1 MLDQAERTHR
11 RYSPSKMERL
21 TLCPGSDR
29 ATFGLAEKDSEW
41 SIEGTK
47 AHAVLEA
54 ALENKVR
61 DARTAHIEYSALC
74 MELLDE
80 KDEGPYKRFYSAID
94 SALDHVYSLLDNHP
108 NAIMWIETFVDP
120 PSDAAPG
127 ETGGYCDIAIY
138 DPDTKTLWIIDYK
151 HGQGIVKAVR
161 GNPQPM
167 QYAAGFLYGAKSP
180 LMYKETWYDEAAK
193 TLNVEPAE
201 RDVDRVVLTILQPR
215 AISPDGEERSV
226 ELTPYEVYEYLST
239 MDDTI
244 RKCKDEKAPL
254 VPGQDQCRFCPLNG
268 NGCPAQEAKALAAVS
283 QTFQR
288 VEDIDQ
294 NVVPDPYGLDGEHA
308 ERAAL
313 ALPFLRQWANAV
325 EKRLYALIQQGYRPQ
340 FHKIVEAEA
349 RRQWHGDPVE
359 IAKRFMELTGCQYEE
374 IMRPKLLTITEADE
388 LIVDA
393 YKAKAPRGKKKAAA
407 EDARQAM
414 AFLTLKQSSG
424 KMTLVTL
431 DDPRPAVDR
440 ADTFAQ
446 IGAALTGEQT

>member
-47 AHAVLEA
+47 AHTVLQA
-54 ALENKVR
+54 ALDNKIR
-61 DARTAHIEYSALC
+61 DARTAHIEHSALC

-80 KDEGPYKRFYSAID
+80 KDGGPYKRFYSAID
-94 SALDHVYSLLDNHP
+94 TALDHVYSLLDNHP
-108 NAIMWIETFVDP
+108 NAVMWIETFVDP

-167 QYAAGFLYGAKSP
+167 QYAAGFLYDQQSP
-180 LMYKETWYDEAAK
+180 LNAGRHGGGVFVPND
-193 TLNVEPAE
+193 VE
-201 RDVDRVVLTILQPR
+201 RVVLAILQPR
-215 AISPDGEERSV
+215 AVSPDGEERSV
-226 ELTPYEVYEYLST
+226 ELTPYEVYEYLAT

-244 RKCKDEKAPL
+244 SKCKDEKAPL
-254 VPGQDQCRFCPLNG
+254 IPGQDQCRFCPLNG

-294 NVVPDPYGLDGEHA
+294 NVVPNPYELDGEHA

-313 ALPFLRQWANAV
+313 ALPFLRNWANAV

-340 FHKIVEAEA
+340 WHKIVEAEA
-349 RRQWHGDPVE
+349 RRQWHGDPVD

-407 EDARQAM
+407 EDARAAM

-424 KMTLVTL
+424 KLTLVTL
-431 DDPRPAVDR
+431 DDARPAVDR
-440 ADTFAQ
+440 SDTFAQ
-446 IGAALTGEQT
+446 IGAAITGEQT

>member
-47 AHAVLEA
+47 AHTVLQA
-54 ALENKVR
+54 ALDNKVR
-61 DARTAHIEYSALC
+61 DARTAHTDYSDLC

-80 KDEGPYKRFYSAID
+80 RDGGPYKRFYSAID

-108 NAIMWIETFVDP
+108 NAVMWIETFVDP

-151 HGQGIVKAVR
+151 HGQGIVKSVR
-161 GNPQPM
+161 GNPQVQ
-167 QYAAGFLYGAKSP
+167 QYAAGFLYDPKSP
-180 LMYKETWYDEAAK
+180 LAGAG
-193 TLNVEPAE
+193 
-201 RDVDRVVLTILQPR
+201 DVDRVVLTILQPR
-215 AISPDGEERSV
+215 AVSPDGEERSI
-226 ELTPYEVYEYLST
+226 ELTPFEVYEYLAT
-239 MDDTI
+239 MDDVI
-244 RKCKDEKAPL
+244 SKCKDEKAPL
-254 VPGQDQCRFCPLNG
+254 IPGQDQCRFCPLNG

-294 NVVPDPYGLDGEHA
+294 SVVPDPYGLDGEHA

-349 RRQWHGDPVE
+349 RRQWHGDPVD

-407 EDARQAM
+407 EDARAAM

-446 IGAALTGEQT
+446 IGSALTGEQT